1 MRIRLSLAPLD
12 SMSDNRDK
20 MRRDLSPDPP
30 MNVDPRN
37 IPLILI
43 PLFSSTSLEKHKSLK
58 ERRRGGE
65 KEGDPIDSSAN
76 KSVSPRWGDL
86 FDHAVAG
93 FQSVAIGPGVIDG
106 RCNSRERQKRWGGV
120 PTSWIRDRW
129 REMEDWTN
137 LEIGWDTFS

>member
-106 RCNSRERQKRWGGV
+106 RGFEGETEAVGRGS
-120 PTSWIRDRW
+120 DLL
-129 REMEDWTN
+129 D
-137 LEIGWDTFS
+137 